1 MSARDREN
9 TLMPLHRFKHAALHM
24 QRRGLQRPRPL
35 LFGMIFAVAASAGCL
50 HARSKSTPAGT
61 PQAAAI
67 GSSAQPMSREGAI
80 GPKEELQVH
89 CEQLAHATPGL
100 EELRMKKDGMIESR
114 QWTLIAHDSAPRWAL
129 VRAKNQPRDGWAP
142 KPGIAKLDFKPPLEP
157 ALATGFSQFLAYAP
171 VDVENYEDAQ
181 TATTL
186 NEVFG
191 GAQGKFQWRGRTY
204 GYALTRKLP
213 CYPLLQ

>member
-9 TLMPLHRFKHAALHM
+9 TLMPLHRFKHAASHV
-24 QRRGLQRPRPL
+24 QRPRPF
-35 LFGMIFAVAASAGCL
+35 LFGMIFAIAASAGCL
-50 HARSKSTPAGT
+50 AGCFHARSKSTPAGT

-67 GSSAQPMSREGAI
+67 GSSAQPVGGEGAI
-80 GPKEELQVH
+80 GPKEELQEH
-89 CEQLAHATPGL
+89 CDQLAHATPGL
-100 EELRMKKDGMIESR
+100 EELRMKKDGTIESR
-114 QWTLIAHDSAPRWAL
+114 EWTLIARDSAPRWAL
-129 VRAKNQPRDGWAP
+129 VRAQNQPRDGWAP
-142 KPGIAKLDFKPPLEP
+142 RPGIAKLNFKPPLEP
-157 ALATGFSQFLAYAP
+157 ALAKGFSQFLAYAP
-171 VDVENYEDAQ
+171 IDTENYEDGQ

-204 GYALTRKLP
+204 GYALTRELP